1 MRRSLLESFDKIYI
15 LDLHG
20 NSKKKET
27 AADGS
32 ADQNVFD
39 IMQGVSINLFVKTKQ
54 KKKGE
59 LGELYQYDL
68 QGKRSFKYDFLN
80 NNSIKS
86 IDWNQLKNEEPN
98 LFFVKKDFSL
108 ADNYEKGFKI
118 DELMSINVSGFQT
131 KRDKITIQYTENDLI
146 KISEIFI
153 NNESNTIRNLLKL
166 PEDGRD
172 WTIDFA
178 KNDLLNNY
186 PKIIK
191 VMYRPFDDRFTFY
204 TGKSK
209 GFIAYPRNDIYK
221 HLNSENNISIITCRQ
236 LSTFDFQHVFNFIQ
250 QL

>member
-1 MRRSLLESFDKIYI
+1 
-15 LDLHG
+15 
-20 NSKKKET
+20 
-27 AADGS
+27 
-32 ADQNVFD
+32 
-39 IMQGVSINLFVKTKQ
+39 
-54 KKKGE
+54 
-59 LGELYQYDL
+59 
-68 QGKRSFKYDFLN
+68 
-80 NNSIKS
+80 
-86 IDWNQLKNEEPN
+86 
-98 LFFVKKDFSL
+98 
-108 ADNYEKGFKI
+108 
-118 DELMSINVSGFQT
+118 MSINVSGFQT

-146 KISEIFI
+146 KINEIFI

-221 HLNSENNISIITCRQ
+221 HLNSENNISIIKKY
-236 LSTFDFQHVFNFIQ
+236 VIMKK
-250 QL
+250 